1 MRNLPYLI
9 LAILLCGVLAASGCT
24 SSTANPPP
32 VTATAISLPSIALDR
47 TDLPDGYVMTMSREK
62 SSADMSRLARSL
74 GWEGGYVV
82 EYTKSSDPATVI
94 LHSLA
99 GYKEGS
105 MPDVIEYV
113 NRADRS
119 CGDLEY
125 FDIAVTGLGDKSRAF
140 VGYVPDKGQV
150 AIPVPTPASGAIPD
164 TAISKEGSNTMTCG
178 QGYLEI
184 IFAKGTVLEV
194 IRFTGPVID
203 DKEAIAIAQ
212 KAYNKLP

>member
-1 MRNLPYLI
+1 MRSLQYLV
-9 LAILLCGVLAASGCT
+9 LFLLLCGVLAAAGCT

-47 TDLPDGYVMTMSREK
+47 TDLPDGYVLTMSK
-62 SSADMSRLARSL
+62 VKTDADVSPLAQSL
-74 GWEGGYVV
+74 GWQAGYVT
-82 EYTKSSDPATVI
+82 EYTKSAAPGTVI

-99 GYKEGS
+99 GYKESS

-119 CGDLEY
+119 CSDLEY
-125 FDIAVTGLGDKSRAF
+125 FDIAVTGLGENSRAF
-140 VGYVPDKGQV
+140 VGYMPGKELV
-150 AIPVPTPASGAIPD
+150 AIPTATPASGRMADI
-164 TAISKEGSNTMTCG
+164 AVSNEGSNTMTCG
-178 QGYLEI
+178 QNYVEI
-184 IFAKGTVLEV
+184 IFTKGNVLEV

-212 KAYNKLP
+212 KAYNKLL

>member
-1 MRNLPYLI
+1 MRSHQYFVLVILI
-9 LAILLCGVLAASGCT
+9 CGVLAATGCL

-47 TDLPDGYVMTMSREK
+47 TDLPDGYVLTMSREK
-62 SSADMSRLARSL
+62 SAADVSQLAKSL

-82 EYTKSSDPATVI
+82 EYTKSSAPGTVI

-99 GYKEGS
+99 GYNEGS

-113 NRADRS
+113 NKADRS
-119 CGDLEY
+119 CSDLGY
-125 FDIAVTGLGDKSRAF
+125 YDINVTGLGDKSRAF
-140 VGYVPDKGQV
+140 IGYVPNNGQV
-150 AIPVPTPASGAIPD
+150 AIPTATPASGAIAD
-164 TAISKEGSNTMTCG
+164 IAISKEGSKTMTCG

-184 IFAKGTVLEV
+184 IFAKGNVLEV

-203 DKEAIAIAQ
+203 HQEAIPIAQ
-212 KAYNKLP
+212 KAYSKIP

>member
-1 MRNLPYLI
+1 MRSHQYFVLLI
-9 LAILLCGVLAASGCT
+9 LICGVLAVTGCT

-32 VTATAISLPSIALDR
+32 VTATAVSLPSIALDR
-47 TDLPDGYVMTMSREK
+47 TDLPEGYVLTVSREK
-62 SSADMSRLARSL
+62 SSADVSQLAHSL

-82 EYTKSSDPATVI
+82 EYTKSSAPGTVI

-99 GYKEGS
+99 GYNEGS

-119 CGDLEY
+119 CSDLGY
-125 FDIAVTGLGDKSRAF
+125 YDFTVTGLGDKSRAF
-140 VGYVPDKGQV
+140 IGYVPNNGQV
-150 AIPVPTPASGAIPD
+150 VIPASAPASGPLNDIAI
-164 TAISKEGSNTMTCG
+164 TNEKTNTMTCG
-178 QGYLEI
+178 QNYVEI
-184 IFAKGTVLEV
+184 IFTKGNILEV
-194 IRFTGPVID
+194 IRFTGPVIN